1 MNDILEEWYEG
12 QMRGAVF
19 MDAVFKQLGS
29 WDGCTSLTSHLMEG
43 LGIEEG
49 EAERIVAVFFPLAY
63 DPSIKDIGAQLK
75 AIRKC
80 EEQIRD
86 DKLKAIE
93 KARQLWNNHLE
104 INVKEV
110 ECE

>member
-12 QMRGAVF
+12 EMRGAVF

-29 WDGCTSLTSHLMEG
+29 WDGQTSLTSHLMEG
-43 LGIEEG
+43 LDIEEG
-49 EAERIVAVFFPLAY
+49 EAERLVAVFFPLAY
-63 DPSIKDIGAQLK
+63 DPSIKDIGVQLN
-75 AIRKC
+75 AIQKC
-80 EEQIRD
+80 EEQIRE

-110 ECE
+110 EW